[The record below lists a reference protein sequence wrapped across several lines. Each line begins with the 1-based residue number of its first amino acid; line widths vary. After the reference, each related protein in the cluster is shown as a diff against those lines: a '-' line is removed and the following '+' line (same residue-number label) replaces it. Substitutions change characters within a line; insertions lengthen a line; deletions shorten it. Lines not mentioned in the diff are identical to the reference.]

1 MKLDKLDEK
10 DKISILL
17 NLLSER
23 YQASHLM
30 RERSL
35 KFAIW
40 ILGFVVVAIPWLLL
54 RKELTQGQKIFLTIL
69 TIILGGATFLFLRA
83 IHIGFNK
90 NWGVIA
96 KLEEALGCYEKGLFL
111 NSIQLFPEEYRNV
124 RKVSS
129 RSHFVLIYSWLVLAA
144 LITIVSIWMSL

>member
-54 RKELTQGQKIFLTIL
+54 RKELTQSQKIFLTIL

-96 KLEEALGCYEKGLFL
+96 KLEEGLGCYEKGLFL

-144 LITIVSIWMSL
+144 IITIVSIWMRL

>member
-1 MKLDKLDEK
+1 MKLDNLDEK
-10 DKISILL
+10 DRINILL
-17 NLLSER
+17 NLLNER

-40 ILGFVVVAIPWLLL
+40 ILGFVVIAIPWLIL

-69 TIILGGATFLFLRA
+69 TITLGGATFIFLRA

-90 NWGVIA
+90 NWRVIV

-111 NSIQLFPEEYRNV
+111 NSVQLFPEEYRNI
-124 RKVSS
+124 RKVSA
-129 RSHFVLIYSWLVLAA
+129 RSHFILIYSWLVLAV
-144 LITIVSIWMSL
+144 LITIASIWMSL